1 MATFEMTEE
10 KLASIVAN
18 AVAAALA
25 ANKGGKVAKVKA
37 VKTISPELKEKVLA
51 AVKADPR
58 KTPGTRKDGTTY
70 ENGYKCY
77 MAMRMVSA
85 MKKHPDTEFS
95 AETLI
100 SVGKAYGLTE

>member
-1 MATFEMTEE
+1 MATMVTMSTDE
-10 KLASIVAN
+10 LAAL
-18 AVAAALA
+18 VAATVKATMA
-25 ANKGGKVAKVKA
+25 ASGGKVARVKA
-37 VKTISPELKEKVLA
+37 VKTISPELKAKVLA
-51 AVKADPR
+51 AVKTDPR

-70 ENGYKCY
+70 DNGYKCY